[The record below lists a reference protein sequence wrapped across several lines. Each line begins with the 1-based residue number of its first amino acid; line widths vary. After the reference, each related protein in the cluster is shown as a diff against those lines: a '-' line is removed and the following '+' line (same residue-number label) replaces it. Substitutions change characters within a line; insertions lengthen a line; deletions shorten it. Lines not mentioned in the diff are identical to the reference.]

1 MYELGYRLRYFLSN
15 SPLVNAKH
23 AKAGSEQQAAGR
35 REVWFL
41 VEVNRALP
49 GDCLLCMREAWG
61 IGYGLAMSEGQEEIC
76 NLQTGFQE
84 IRQYFAPLLPR
95 SKLFLFFFFLL
106 FLFFSFYE
114 KTNVPVVWLQ
124 SQTSFFASSPSA
136 GHLFGGDRGEPW
148 LDSSRVLWCFFA
160 FGNDNILP

>member
-95 SKLFLFFFFLL
+95 SKLFLFFF
-106 FLFFSFYE
+106 SFC
-114 KTNVPVVWLQ
+114 
-124 SQTSFFASSPSA
+124 SFFFFLWENKCPCGMAAKSNFFFCFLAFCWSSVLRRQRRA
-136 GHLFGGDRGEPW
+136 LTW
-148 LDSSRVLWCFFA
+148 LVKGVVMFFCLW
-160 FGNDNILP
+160 